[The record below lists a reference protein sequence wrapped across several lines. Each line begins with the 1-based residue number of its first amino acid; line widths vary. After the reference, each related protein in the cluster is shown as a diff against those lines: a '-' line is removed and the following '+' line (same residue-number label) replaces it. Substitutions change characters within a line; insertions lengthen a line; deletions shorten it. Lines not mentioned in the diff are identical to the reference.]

1 MSHTATEKAAI
12 YADLLTRARA
22 LTEGET
28 DEIALMATLAC
39 EIHQAL
45 PYSHWTGFYRVTEPG
60 LLKIGPYQGGHGC
73 LQISFDRG
81 VCGKAAREA
90 STQLVPDVHALPYHI
105 ACSSSTVSEI
115 VLPVFDRQGRV
126 RAVLDL
132 DSNDPAAFCEADRQ
146 GLEPLL
152 TLLLPAWP

>member
-1 MSHTATEKAAI
+1 MSLTAAQKSTV
-12 YADLLTRARA
+12 YADLLARARA
-22 LTEGET
+22 LTDGET

-45 PYSHWTGFYRVTEPG
+45 PYSHWTGFYRVTEPE

-90 STQLVPDVHALPYHI
+90 ATQLVPDVHALPYHI
-105 ACSSSTVSEI
+105 ACSSSTLSEI
-115 VLPVFDRQGRV
+115 VLPVFDRHGQV

-132 DSNDPAAFCEADRQ
+132 DSNDMAAFCEADQ
-146 GLEPLL
+146 KGLEALL